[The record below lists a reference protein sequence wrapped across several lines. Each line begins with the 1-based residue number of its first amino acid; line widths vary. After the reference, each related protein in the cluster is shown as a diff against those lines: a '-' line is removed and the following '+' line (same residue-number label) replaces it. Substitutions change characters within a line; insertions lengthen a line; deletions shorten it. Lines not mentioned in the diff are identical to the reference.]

1 MKEKLKMA
9 NIINE
14 KDLVWDTN
22 SYNSRFEYKKKS
34 LSQNSGAEKLG
45 CSIYEVPPGKS
56 AFPFHY
62 HCSNEEAVFILEGN
76 AELRFGDESYFVS
89 KGDYLTFPAEGSAHQ
104 LTNRGETTLKYI
116 CISTMVEPDIKVYPD
131 SGKVGVVSTASNNGT
146 ANSGKTEKF
155 LRGDVEVV
163 GLWEG
168 E

>member
-1 MKEKLKMA
+1 MKEKLKIA

-14 KDLVWDTN
+14 KDLAWDSNEHN
-22 SYNSRFEYKKKS
+22 SKFEYKKKS
-34 LSQNSGAEKLG
+34 LSQNSGAQKLG

-62 HCSNEEAVFILEGN
+62 HCSNEESVFILEGY

-89 KGDYLTFPAEGSAHQ
+89 KGDYLSFPAEGCAHQ
-104 LTNRGETTLKYI
+104 LTNRGESILKYM
-116 CISTMVEPDIKVYPD
+116 CISTMNEPDIKVYPD
-131 SGKVGVVSTASNNGT
+131 SGKVGIVSSIPQNG
-146 ANSGKTEKF
+146 SISYIKTEKF
-155 LRGDVEVV
+155 LKGDVEV

>member
-1 MKEKLKMA
+1 MKEKLKIA

-14 KDLVWDTN
+14 KDLAWDSNEHN
-22 SYNSRFEYKKKS
+22 SKFEYKKKS
-34 LSQNSGAEKLG
+34 LSQNSGGQKLG

-62 HCSNEEAVFILEGN
+62 HCSNEEAVYILEGD

-104 LTNRGETTLKYI
+104 LTNRGETILKYM
-116 CISTMVEPDIKVYPD
+116 CISTMTEPDIKIYPD
-131 SGKVGVVSTASNNGT
+131 SGKVGVVSSAPQDGSRPDI
-146 ANSGKTEKF
+146 KTEKI
-155 LRGDVEVV
+155 LRGDVEV